1 MNLSRNIYESMLNV
15 ISAKLRSSLA
25 ILGVLVGTGAVVAL
39 IYCGQLATESALAEF
54 KTLGTNLLSVS
65 FQSQQHQSGSAQDDI
80 FTLKDSYKMEQDV
93 QDIVTIAPYTQS
105 YDSIVLGRIN
115 EYGSVIGATEDL
127 AKILKLKIGRGRFVY
142 ALDGRNQYAVIGSK
156 IAKKIREVGVDPL
169 GAGISVGSDYYT
181 VIGILQAIK
190 PNFFF
195 YADIDNGVVVPIGTA
210 MALDK
215 NAKIQNVLMR
225 LIESPDFVTTQNQIT
240 SLVSSILPKVKVN
253 FRDPQQIIDMVGKQ
267 RKTFTLLLSAIGSIS
282 LVVGGIGVM
291 NIMLVSVVERR
302 REIGIRMALGAKQRD
317 ILSMFLIESIILT
330 LIGGA
335 LGVSIGILVSFIIA
349 TASGWG
355 FQFYLLPIVL
365 GFGVSV
371 LIGIISGIYP
381 ASRASKQNPI
391 QCLRSD

>member
-1 MNLSRNIYESMLNV
+1 
-15 ISAKLRSSLA
+15 
-25 ILGVLVGTGAVVAL
+25 
-39 IYCGQLATESALAEF
+39 
-54 KTLGTNLLSVS
+54 
-65 FQSQQHQSGSAQDDI
+65 
-80 FTLKDSYKMEQDV
+80 
-93 QDIVTIAPYTQS
+93 
-105 YDSIVLGRIN
+105 
-115 EYGSVIGATEDL
+115 
-127 AKILKLKIGRGRFVY
+127 
-142 ALDGRNQYAVIGSK
+142 
-156 IAKKIREVGVDPL
+156 
-169 GAGISVGSDYYT
+169 
-181 VIGILQAIK
+181 
-190 PNFFF
+190 
-195 YADIDNGVVVPIGTA
+195 